1 MADIPEEYRDLLV
14 RPVVVSLGVTLPN
27 GRLQVL
33 PIWCDYDGGRV
44 RINTATTTAR
54 YQAWQTQPQATVLAV
69 DPDDPFRYLEI
80 RGRVVAIETAGADA
94 HIDALS
100 RKYLGVDT
108 FPWHNPSVTR
118 AICSIQPERVIT
130 SG

>member
-1 MADIPEEYRDLLV
+1 M
-14 RPVVVSLGVTLPN
+14 
-27 GRLQVL
+27 
-33 PIWCDYDGGRV
+33 
-44 RINTATTTAR
+44 
-54 YQAWQTQPQATVLAV
+54 
-69 DPDDPFRYLEI
+69 
-80 RGRVVAIETAGADA
+80 ETAGADA

-108 FPWHNPSVTR
+108 FPWHNPSVPR